1 MPSAQARFEVRRTPQ
16 GPLELGDT
24 QAMHMRFDKTF
35 EGPLVATSVVHML
48 AVGTA
53 VEGSAGYV
61 ALERLE
67 ATLDGR
73 AGRFSMMHF
82 GVMDRGTPSLKLEV
96 VPRLGRRRTHRAAR
110 LDARRH
116 HRRRA
121 LLYVRLRAAAGLIDA
136 PNEAADARAPAFRIG
151 YAVAGRLTSSRA
163 RPFPPAAAAPG
174 RLPA

>member
-1 MPSAQARFEVRRTPQ
+1 MPTAQGRFEVRRTPQ

-96 VPRLGRRRTHRAAR
+96 VPDSADGGLTG
-110 LDARRH
+110 
-116 HRRRA
+116 
-121 LLYVRLRAAAGLIDA
+121 LRGSMRIDITDGA
-136 PNEAADARAPAFRIG
+136 HFYTFDYE
-151 YAVAGRLTSSRA
+151 L
-163 RPFPPAAAAPG
+163 PPA
-174 RLPA
+174 

>member
-1 MPSAQARFEVRRTPQ
+1 MPTAQGRFEVRRTPQ

-24 QAMHMRFDKTF
+24 QGMHMRFDKTF

-96 VPRLGRRRTHRAAR
+96 VPDSADGGLTG
-110 LDARRH
+110 
-116 HRRRA
+116 
-121 LLYVRLRAAAGLIDA
+121 LRGSMRIDITDGA
-136 PNEAADARAPAFRIG
+136 HFYTFDYE
-151 YAVAGRLTSSRA
+151 L
-163 RPFPPAAAAPG
+163 PPA
-174 RLPA
+174 

>member
-1 MPSAQARFEVRRTPQ
+1 MPTAQGRFEVRRTPQ

-35 EGPLVATSVVHML
+35 EGPLAATSVVHMI

-61 ALERLE
+61 AVERLD

-96 VPRLGRRRTHRAAR
+96 VPDSADGEL
-110 LDARRH
+110 
-116 HRRRA
+116 
-121 LLYVRLRAAAGLIDA
+121 AGLRGSMRIDI
-136 PNEAADARAPAFRIG
+136 NDGEHFYTFD
-151 YAVAGRLTSSRA
+151 YAL
-163 RPFPPAAAAPG
+163 PPA
-174 RLPA
+174 

>member
-1 MPSAQARFEVRRTPQ
+1 MPTAQGRFEVRRTPQ

-48 AVGTA
+48 AIGTA

-96 VPRLGRRRTHRAAR
+96 VPDSADGGLTG
-110 LDARRH
+110 
-116 HRRRA
+116 
-121 LLYVRLRAAAGLIDA
+121 LRGSMRIDITDGA
-136 PNEAADARAPAFRIG
+136 HFYTFDYE
-151 YAVAGRLTSSRA
+151 L
-163 RPFPPAAAAPG
+163 PPA
-174 RLPA
+174 

>member
-1 MPSAQARFEVRRTPQ
+1 MPTAQGRFEVRRTPQ

-53 VEGSAGYV
+53 MEGSAGYV

-96 VPRLGRRRTHRAAR
+96 VPDSADGGL
-110 LDARRH
+110 
-116 HRRRA
+116 
-121 LLYVRLRAAAGLIDA
+121 AGLRGSMRIDITDGA
-136 PNEAADARAPAFRIG
+136 HFYRFDYE
-151 YAVAGRLTSSRA
+151 L
-163 RPFPPAAAAPG
+163 PPA
-174 RLPA
+174 

>member
-1 MPSAQARFEVRRTPQ
+1 MPTAQGRFEVRRTPQ

-35 EGPLVATSVVHML
+35 EGPLAATSVVHML

-96 VPRLGRRRTHRAAR
+96 VPDSADGGLTG
-110 LDARRH
+110 
-116 HRRRA
+116 
-121 LLYVRLRAAAGLIDA
+121 LRGSMRIDITDGA
-136 PNEAADARAPAFRIG
+136 HFYTFDYE
-151 YAVAGRLTSSRA
+151 L
-163 RPFPPAAAAPG
+163 PPA
-174 RLPA
+174 

>member
-1 MPSAQARFEVRRTPQ
+1 MPTAKGRFEVRRTPQ
-16 GPLELGDT
+16 GPLELSDT

-96 VPRLGRRRTHRAAR
+96 VPDSADGGL
-110 LDARRH
+110 
-116 HRRRA
+116 
-121 LLYVRLRAAAGLIDA
+121 AGLRGSMRIDITDGA
-136 PNEAADARAPAFRIG
+136 HFYRFDYE
-151 YAVAGRLTSSRA
+151 L
-163 RPFPPAAAAPG
+163 PPA
-174 RLPA
+174 

>member
-1 MPSAQARFEVRRTPQ
+1 MPTAQGRFEVRRTPQ

-24 QAMHMRFDKTF
+24 QAMHMRFDKTV

-96 VPRLGRRRTHRAAR
+96 VPDSADGGF
-110 LDARRH
+110 
-116 HRRRA
+116 
-121 LLYVRLRAAAGLIDA
+121 AGLRGSMRIDITDGA
-136 PNEAADARAPAFRIG
+136 HFYRFDYE
-151 YAVAGRLTSSRA
+151 L
-163 RPFPPAAAAPG
+163 PPA
-174 RLPA
+174 

>member
-1 MPSAQARFEVRRTPQ
+1 MPTAQGRFEVRRTPQ

-53 VEGSAGYV
+53 MEGSAGYV

-96 VPRLGRRRTHRAAR
+96 VPDSADGGLTG
-110 LDARRH
+110 
-116 HRRRA
+116 
-121 LLYVRLRAAAGLIDA
+121 LRGSMRIDITDGA
-136 PNEAADARAPAFRIG
+136 HFYTFDYE
-151 YAVAGRLTSSRA
+151 L
-163 RPFPPAAAAPG
+163 
-174 RLPA
+174 LPA

>member
-1 MPSAQARFEVRRTPQ
+1 MPTAQGRFEVRRTPQ

-53 VEGSAGYV
+53 MEGSAGYV

-96 VPRLGRRRTHRAAR
+96 VPDSADGGLTG
-110 LDARRH
+110 
-116 HRRRA
+116 
-121 LLYVRLRAAAGLIDA
+121 LRGSMRIDITDGA
-136 PNEAADARAPAFRIG
+136 HFYTFDYE
-151 YAVAGRLTSSRA
+151 L
-163 RPFPPAAAAPG
+163 PPA
-174 RLPA
+174 

>member
-1 MPSAQARFEVRRTPQ
+1 MPTAQGRFEVRRTPQ

-67 ATLDGR
+67 ATLDRR

-96 VPRLGRRRTHRAAR
+96 VPDSADGGLTG
-110 LDARRH
+110 
-116 HRRRA
+116 
-121 LLYVRLRAAAGLIDA
+121 LRGSMRIDITDGA
-136 PNEAADARAPAFRIG
+136 HFYTFDYE
-151 YAVAGRLTSSRA
+151 L
-163 RPFPPAAAAPG
+163 PPA
-174 RLPA
+174 

>member
-1 MPSAQARFEVRRTPQ
+1 MPTAQGRFEVRRTPQ

-96 VPRLGRRRTHRAAR
+96 VPDSADGGL
-110 LDARRH
+110 
-116 HRRRA
+116 
-121 LLYVRLRAAAGLIDA
+121 AGLRGSMRIDITDGA
-136 PNEAADARAPAFRIG
+136 HFYRFDYE
-151 YAVAGRLTSSRA
+151 L
-163 RPFPPAAAAPG
+163 PPA
-174 RLPA
+174 

>member
-1 MPSAQARFEVRRTPQ
+1 MPTAQGRFEVRRTPQ

-96 VPRLGRRRTHRAAR
+96 VPDSADGGLSG
-110 LDARRH
+110 
-116 HRRRA
+116 
-121 LLYVRLRAAAGLIDA
+121 LRGSMRIDITDGA
-136 PNEAADARAPAFRIG
+136 HFYTFDYE
-151 YAVAGRLTSSRA
+151 L
-163 RPFPPAAAAPG
+163 PPA
-174 RLPA
+174 

>member
-1 MPSAQARFEVRRTPQ
+1 MPTAQGRFEVRRTPQ

-24 QAMHMRFDKTF
+24 QAMHMRFDKAF
-35 EGPLVATSVVHML
+35 EGPLAATSVVHMI

-61 ALERLE
+61 AVERLD

-96 VPRLGRRRTHRAAR
+96 VPDSADGEL
-110 LDARRH
+110 
-116 HRRRA
+116 
-121 LLYVRLRAAAGLIDA
+121 AGLRGSMRIDI
-136 PNEAADARAPAFRIG
+136 NDGEHSYTFD
-151 YAVAGRLTSSRA
+151 YEL
-163 RPFPPAAAAPG
+163 PPA
-174 RLPA
+174 

>member
-1 MPSAQARFEVRRTPQ
+1 MPTAQGRFEVRRTPQ

-35 EGPLVATSVVHML
+35 EGPLAATSVVHMI

-61 ALERLE
+61 AVERLD

-96 VPRLGRRRTHRAAR
+96 VPDSADGGLTG
-110 LDARRH
+110 
-116 HRRRA
+116 
-121 LLYVRLRAAAGLIDA
+121 LRGSMRIDITDGA
-136 PNEAADARAPAFRIG
+136 HFYTFDYE
-151 YAVAGRLTSSRA
+151 L
-163 RPFPPAAAAPG
+163 PPA
-174 RLPA
+174 

>member
-1 MPSAQARFEVRRTPQ
+1 MPTAKGRFEVRRTPQ

-24 QAMHMRFDKTF
+24 QVMHMRFDKTF

-96 VPRLGRRRTHRAAR
+96 VPDSADGGLTG
-110 LDARRH
+110 
-116 HRRRA
+116 
-121 LLYVRLRAAAGLIDA
+121 LRGSMRIDITDGA
-136 PNEAADARAPAFRIG
+136 HFYTFDYE
-151 YAVAGRLTSSRA
+151 L
-163 RPFPPAAAAPG
+163 
-174 RLPA
+174 LPA

>member
-1 MPSAQARFEVRRTPQ
+1 MPTAQGRFEVRRTPQ

-96 VPRLGRRRTHRAAR
+96 VPDSADGGL
-110 LDARRH
+110 
-116 HRRRA
+116 
-121 LLYVRLRAAAGLIDA
+121 AGLRGSMRIDITDGA
-136 PNEAADARAPAFRIG
+136 HFYTFDYE
-151 YAVAGRLTSSRA
+151 L
-163 RPFPPAAAAPG
+163 PPA
-174 RLPA
+174 